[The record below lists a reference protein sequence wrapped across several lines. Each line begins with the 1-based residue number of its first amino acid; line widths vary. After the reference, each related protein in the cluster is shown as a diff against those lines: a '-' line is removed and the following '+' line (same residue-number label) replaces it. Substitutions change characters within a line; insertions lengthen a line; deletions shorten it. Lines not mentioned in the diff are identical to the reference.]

1 MILLTLNVSVLLTSQ
16 FHEAMQGSL
25 TNIPTWWVL
34 PYWTVNMAHTAH
46 TLCKNNIIGECDVTY
61 SQHDFDCSPEAL
73 HVLTIEGLV

>member
-16 FHEAMQGSL
+16 FHEAMRGSL

-46 TLCKNNIIGECDVTY
+46 TLCKNKIIGECDVTI
-61 SQHDFDCSPEAL
+61 SAIIPNMILIAL
-73 HVLTIEGLV
+73 QRHCMY